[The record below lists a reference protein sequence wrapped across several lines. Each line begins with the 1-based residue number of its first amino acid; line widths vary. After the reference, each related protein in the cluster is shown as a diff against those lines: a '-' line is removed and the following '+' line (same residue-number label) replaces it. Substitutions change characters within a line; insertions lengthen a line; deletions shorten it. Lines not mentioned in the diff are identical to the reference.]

1 MLHYN
6 PRHVSSNTM
15 LIFRR
20 SNRIVTASVIVSYS
34 VHRLRADC
42 SPLSTGAL
50 NSCLRR
56 ETITDAVTIR
66 FDLLKTSMVF
76 FEIFEDYNVT
86 YILL

>member
-42 SPLSTGAL
+42 SPLSAGAL